1 MTQAE
6 TTPGRPYQGKTA
18 QERRAERRERLIRAA
33 IKLYGTRGFRA
44 TTIKDV
50 CDEAGVTQRY
60 FYEAFASAEELL
72 CAATGEVTTA
82 IRSEVLSAAQ
92 DAPGRYEG
100 LHGAALAYF
109 SHLGTHPE
117 VARLTLFEMEG
128 MSADVD
134 AFYRADLQKS
144 TDLIQGLMLAA
155 VGDAPASL
163 RPDLLARGVLGAM
176 YQLAKEWTR
185 GEFAEPPEVMARH
198 LEAIGLGVLAHG
210 LREDGG
216 FESLRM

>member
-18 QERRAERRERLIRAA
+18 QERRAERRERLIRAG
-33 IKLYGTRGFRA
+33 IELYGTRGFRA

-82 IRSEVLSAAQ
+82 IRQEVLSAARN
-92 DAPGRYEG
+92 APDRDES

-109 SHLGTHPE
+109 TYIGTHPE

-128 MSADVD
+128 VSADVD

-144 TDLIQGLMLAA
+144 TDLIRALMLTA
-155 VGDAPASL
+155 VGDVPADL

-185 GEFAEPPEVMARH
+185 GGFAEPPGVMARH
-198 LEAIGLGVLAHG
+198 LKAIGLGVLAPSG
-210 LREDGG
+210 APRL
-216 FESLRM
+216 